1 MLITFLASNTR
12 REWQLSPNDLL
23 WVESEENSIPDYL
36 AVIESITFEPSPSFG
51 EGVRVSLRAVND
63 DLNPFAYMLHL

>member
-51 EGVRVSLRAVND
+51 EGYPR
-63 DLNPFAYMLHL
+63 